1 MLLKTSHLVS
11 EFTEERGKM
20 MIKYFNESRTF
31 LINTQNS
38 TYAFCVNDDNTVTNL
53 HWGARV
59 DYDIDMPK
67 AEEIRETCE
76 WNDSPHVKRGEFC
89 AWGGRFYQEPCLKV
103 TFSGGVRD
111 CMLIYDSH
119 KISESA
125 DELVITLKDK
135 VYPLYVDLFYKI
147 YDGLDLIDKH
157 SVIRNCGEESFTV
170 ESAMS
175 GGMYLPWSDDYM
187 LTVMGSAWAREYD
200 IRREKM
206 SYGRTVLDSRTLYSN
221 SSNFP
226 YFAIDKGD
234 ATEEIGEI
242 WFGTLQWCGNY
253 KMTIEKLRNNP
264 VKICGGLN
272 DFDFAYPLKKGESL
286 DTPIFTIGYTKNGFG
301 ATSRMF
307 HDLQKKYIAPRNYA
321 YEPLPVVYN
330 AWGAFEF
337 KIDAEKVMGLI
348 DKAAYIGAEL
358 FLIDDG
364 WFGTRDDETSGL
376 GDWYPNKEKFPD
388 GLTPIIKKCNDKGMK
403 FGIWLEP
410 EMVSPKS
417 ELYKAHPDWVF
428 SFKTRDREEM
438 RSQLTL
444 NLAKPDVKE
453 FIINTI
459 DKLLAENNIEFI
471 KWDSNRFLSQPGWED
486 VPIEEQRKYHY
497 LYTKALYDIF
507 AFINEKYPNVIVENC
522 ASGGMRA
529 DLSFSRYCSRINRS
543 DNQDPR
549 DAILLHEG
557 FTYVNRSKSAGG
569 GCHIS
574 RHGRGAGING
584 RTVPLS
590 YMAHVGMLGSLAVG
604 FDLRALSDEETEEI
618 KGYIALHKKLRNTV
632 QNGDMYRLVSPRKHN
647 YAVYSFVSEDKSEV
661 VTFCYGLNLS
671 FAERVG
677 NIRLKGLDDDA
688 VYVSDDGETHTGRGL
703 MNFGIPISLK
713 GDFDSK
719 IYHFKKNTQN

>member
-1 MLLKTSHLVS
+1 
-11 EFTEERGKM
+11 

-31 LINTQNS
+31 LINTPNS
-38 TYAFCVNDDNTVTNL
+38 TYAFCVNEDNTITNL

-59 DYDIDMPK
+59 DYDFDMPK

-301 ATSRMF
+301 AASRMF

-337 KIDAEKVMGLI
+337 KIDAERVMGLI

-444 NLAKPDVKE
+444 NLAKPEVKE

-677 NIRLKGLDDDA
+677 NIRLKGLDEDA

-703 MNFGIPISLK
+703 MNLGIPISLK

>member
-1 MLLKTSHLVS
+1 
-11 EFTEERGKM
+11 
-20 MIKYFNESRTF
+20 
-31 LINTQNS
+31 
-38 TYAFCVNDDNTVTNL
+38 
-53 HWGARV
+53 
-59 DYDIDMPK
+59 
-67 AEEIRETCE
+67 
-76 WNDSPHVKRGEFC
+76 
-89 AWGGRFYQEPCLKV
+89 
-103 TFSGGVRD
+103 
-111 CMLIYDSH
+111 
-119 KISESA
+119 
-125 DELVITLKDK
+125 
-135 VYPLYVDLFYKI
+135 
-147 YDGLDLIDKH
+147 
-157 SVIRNCGEESFTV
+157 
-170 ESAMS
+170 
-175 GGMYLPWSDDYM
+175 
-187 LTVMGSAWAREYD
+187 
-200 IRREKM
+200 
-206 SYGRTVLDSRTLYSN
+206 
-221 SSNFP
+221 
-226 YFAIDKGD
+226 
-234 ATEEIGEI
+234 
-242 WFGTLQWCGNY
+242 
-253 KMTIEKLRNNP
+253 
-264 VKICGGLN
+264 
-272 DFDFAYPLKKGESL
+272 
-286 DTPIFTIGYTKNGFG
+286 
-301 ATSRMF
+301 
-307 HDLQKKYIAPRNYA
+307 
-321 YEPLPVVYN
+321 
-330 AWGAFEF
+330 
-337 KIDAEKVMGLI
+337 
-348 DKAAYIGAEL
+348 
-358 FLIDDG
+358 
-364 WFGTRDDETSGL
+364 
-376 GDWYPNKEKFPD
+376 
-388 GLTPIIKKCNDKGMK
+388 MK

-444 NLAKPDVKE
+444 NLAKPEIKE

-529 DLSFSRYCSRINRS
+529 DLSFSKYCSRINRS

-677 NIRLKGLDDDA
+677 NIRLKGLDEDA
-688 VYVSDDGETHTGRGL
+688 VYVSDDGETHTGKGL